1 MESLIRGTELIKG
14 RVPNQAA
21 SQAQGR
27 VLAQA
32 ASAVDPLRLAGDPP
46 RAEGAAAPVEA
57 EDTSHPSRTSTVAC
71 PTRDQSQREVG
82 LHPPESRD
90 HRHLTREVLQE
101 E

>member
-1 MESLIRGTELIKG
+1 MRKTAFIKG

-27 VLAQA
+27 ALAQA
-32 ASAVDPLRLAGDPP
+32 ASAADPLRLARDPP
-46 RAEGAAAPVEA
+46 RADGAVAPVEA

-71 PTRDQSQREVG
+71 RTRDQSQREMG